1 MKAVFIVGEQR
12 SGSNLLRLMLAQ
24 AGIAAPHP
32 AHVLTRMMPLVASFG
47 DISKDSNWHQLVDDC
62 CALIERNPVPWN
74 PLETLDRADIA
85 SRCRERSLVAIFG
98 AIMDTYAEA
107 HGQDMWACKSMGYI
121 EFASQLDAY
130 FGDPKYIY
138 LYRDGRDV
146 TLSFTKAVIGEKHPY
161 HIARRWAELQ
171 RMCLSE
177 RERIGPQRFFSLC
190 YEDLL
195 ENPEN
200 ILRDCCKFLD
210 IPFRE
215 EMLSFHDSSDAVST
229 ASKSQLWQ
237 NLDQPVMKDNS
248 RKFLREMSEESV
260 RIIESVAGDVLDQL
274 GYERV
279 FTQPGQEQVFTPE
292 DLAGFDEENRRSKE
306 SQKAFMDSED
316 LERRQHQ
323 LSLLTERVYFLK
335 GLSHAEILRLLAY
348 LEERHYE
355 PGDTVMW
362 QEEPTNDL
370 FFVISGSLE
379 VLQDDEEI
387 AVLADGAPFGELGF
401 ITGKPRT
408 ASVRALTTSRVFHLR
423 RQDFAALE
431 ENDPGIAVR
440 ILWAISEHLIVRF
453 A

>member
-32 AHVLTRMMPLVASFG
+32 AHLLTRMMPLAASFG
-47 DISKDSNWHQLVDDC
+47 DLSNDSNWQQLVDDSC
-62 CALIERNPVPWN
+62 VLIERNPVPWN
-74 PLETLDRADIA
+74 PLKRLDRANITQ
-85 SRCRERSLVAIFG
+85 RCRDRSLVAIFG

-107 HGQDMWACKSMGYI
+107 HNQSMWACKSMGYI
-121 EFASQLDAY
+121 EFAPQLDAY
-130 FGDPKYIY
+130 FKDPKYIY

-146 TLSFTKAVIGEKHPY
+146 TLSFTRAVIGEKHPY
-161 HIARRWAELQ
+161 HIAKGWAKLQ
-171 RMCLSE
+171 RMCLTE
-177 RERIGPQRFFSLC
+177 RERIGPQRFFSLS
-190 YEDLL
+190 YEELL
-195 ENPEN
+195 ANSEQV
-200 ILRDCCKFLD
+200 LRSCCTFLD
-210 IPFRE
+210 IPFRD
-215 EMLSFHDSSDAVST
+215 EMLSFHDSRDAVST

-248 RKFLREMSEESV
+248 RKFLRDMSEESV

-274 GYERV
+274 GYDRV
-279 FTQPGQEQVFTPE
+279 FVQPGEEQAFTPE
-292 DLAGFDEENRRSKE
+292 DLSAFAQENEQAKE
-306 SQKAFMDSED
+306 AKKALMDSED
-316 LERRQHQ
+316 LERRKHQ

-335 GLSHAEILRLLAY
+335 GLSHGQILRFLAY

-355 PGDTVMW
+355 PGDTVMY
-362 QEEPTNDL
+362 QGEETQDI

-379 VLQDDEEI
+379 VLQDDKK
-387 AVLADGAPFGELGF
+387 LAELTDGAPFGELGF
-401 ITGKPRT
+401 ISKEPRT
-408 ASVRALTTSRVFHLR
+408 ATVRALSAARVFHLR

-440 ILWAISEHLIVRF
+440 VLWLISEHLVSRF